1 MPAYRVEVQRSAER
15 DLGRLSAG
23 LFERVTARLAS
34 LSEDPR
40 PPGTEKLA
48 GLEAYRARLGD
59 HRIIYEVD
67 DSRRVGTVTRV
78 RHRREV
84 YRKLR

>member
-15 DLGRLSAG
+15 DLDRLSKM
-23 LFERVTARLAS
+23 LFDRISARLMA
-34 LSEDPR
+34 LAQDPR
-40 PPGTEKLA
+40 PPGAEKLT
-48 GLEAYRARLGD
+48 GLEAFRVRVGD
-59 HRIIYEVD
+59 YRIIYEVD
-67 DSRRVGTVTRV
+67 NSARVVVVTRI

>member
-15 DLGRLSAG
+15 DLDRLSKM
-23 LFERVTARLAS
+23 LFDRISARLVS
-34 LSEDPR
+34 LANEPR
-40 PPGTEKLA
+40 PPGAEKLT
-48 GLEAYRARLGD
+48 GLEAFRVRAGEY
-59 HRIIYEVD
+59 RIIYEVD
-67 DSRRVGTVTRV
+67 DSARVVVVTRI

>member
-15 DLGRLSAG
+15 ELDRLSKM
-23 LFERVTARLAS
+23 LFDRISARLVA
-34 LSEDPR
+34 LAEEPR
-40 PPGTEKLA
+40 PPGAEKLT
-48 GLEAYRARLGD
+48 GLEALRVRVGDYRVI
-59 HRIIYEVD
+59 HEVD
-67 DSRRVGTVTRV
+67 DSARVVVVTRI

>member
-15 DLGRLSAG
+15 DLDRLSTM
-23 LFERVTARLAS
+23 LFDRISARLAA
-34 LSEDPR
+34 LAEEPR
-40 PPGTEKLA
+40 PTGAEKLT
-48 GLEAYRARLGD
+48 GLHAFRVRVGD
-59 HRIIYEVD
+59 YRIIYEVD
-67 DSRRVGTVTRV
+67 DSARVVVVMRI

>member
-15 DLGRLSAG
+15 DLARLSKL
-23 LFERVTARLAS
+23 LFDRVSARLVA
-34 LSEDPR
+34 LAEEPR
-40 PPGTEKLA
+40 PPGAEKLT
-48 GLEAYRARLGD
+48 GLQALRIRVGDYRV
-59 HRIIYEVD
+59 IYEVD
-67 DSRRVGTVTRV
+67 DSTRVVVVTRI